1 VEQEKVFGIVQITLG
16 HLEIK
21 VGVFMGALMSLRSSI
36 YTKFLALVKIIV
48 IAGFCFFLG
57 VPTVAA
63 QSWLLSPPP
72 ISGGTVERDTI
83 QPADVLA
90 RVQLFHQQLESIRL
104 EMGKPQDPRHMQLA
118 TNAHP
123 HEVYFQALTLY
134 IKADRLALELTG
146 STGLKPILVS
156 AEEISPYHVWLL
168 VNAAYRRLLVIKTE
182 LNIPESFLERAS
194 PDTTTPTEVGRA
206 IVQANRQLNVMLRQ
220 QFSPSEVFQQLEAAR
235 QYAQALLEGFGRNQD
250 STSLPPFQRGKTP
263 TDVFLQL
270 IRCFEQLE
278 ELAKV
283 SGVSILHLDGAAARK
298 VVPEFQVQP
307 SDVYDLATLL
317 LSDLA
322 YIHGKK
328 YRGQTMPTVPFPGT
342 KFPSHVFQLA
352 RGLQQQ
358 LDDLGRLVQKNPDWL
373 SH

>member
-1 VEQEKVFGIVQITLG
+1 MEQIIFD
-16 HLEIK
+16 HLESK
-21 VGVFMGALMSLRSSI
+21 VGETRGAFMSSEKSI
-36 YTKFLALVKIIV
+36 YTKLLALVKV
-48 IAGFCFFLG
+48 IAIAGCCFFFG
-57 VPTVAA
+57 IPTVTA

-72 ISGGTVERDTI
+72 ISGRQVEQYSI
-83 QPADVLA
+83 QSADVLA
-90 RVQLFHQQLESIRL
+90 RVQLFHEQLESIRV
-104 EMGKPQDPRHMQLA
+104 EMGKPQDTRQMHLA
-118 TNAHP
+118 TNARP

-134 IKADRLALELTG
+134 IKADRFALELTG
-146 STGLKPILVS
+146 STGLKPKPVS
-156 AEEISPYHVWLL
+156 AEDISPYHVWLL
-168 VNAAYRRLLVIKTE
+168 VNAAYHRLVVIKTE
-182 LNIPESFLERAS
+182 LNIPETFTERAS

-206 IVQANRQLNVMLRQ
+206 IVRANRQLNVMLQRR
-220 QFSPSEVFQQLEAAR
+220 FSPSEVYQQLEAAR
-235 QYAQALLEGFGRNQD
+235 HYAQALLEEFGTNQD
-250 STSLPPFQRGKTP
+250 SASLPPFQRGKTP

-283 SGVSILHLDGAAARK
+283 SGVSILHVDGTAARK
-298 VVPEFQVQP
+298 MVPELQVQP

-328 YRGQTMPTVPFPGT
+328 YRGQTMPPVPFPGT

-358 LDDLGRLVQKNPDWL
+358 LDELGRFVQKNPDWL

>member
-1 VEQEKVFGIVQITLG
+1 MQATTLSWNSADIKILTLVMIIGITV
-16 HLEIK
+16 
-21 VGVFMGALMSLRSSI
+21 
-36 YTKFLALVKIIV
+36 
-48 IAGFCFFLG
+48 FCFFLG
-57 VPTVAA
+57 VPTLIA

-72 ISGGTVERDTI
+72 ISGRTVERDSI

-90 RVQLFHQQLESIRL
+90 RVQLFLQQLASIRI
-104 EMGKPQDPRHMQLA
+104 EMGKPQDTRQMHLV

-134 IKADRLALELTG
+134 IKADRFALELTG
-146 STGLKPILVS
+146 STGLKPIPVS
-156 AEEISPYHVWLL
+156 AEDISPYHVWLL

-182 LNIPESFLERAS
+182 LNIPESFTERPS
-194 PDTTTPTEVGRA
+194 PATTTPTEVGRA
-206 IVQANRQLNVMLRQ
+206 IVQANRQLNVMLQRR
-220 QFSPSEVFQQLEAAR
+220 FSPSEVFQQLEAAR
-235 QYAQALLEGFGRNQD
+235 NYAQALLKGFGRNQE
-250 STSLPPFQRGKTP
+250 SSSLPPFQRGKTP

-283 SGVSILHLDGAAARK
+283 SGVSILHLDGTAARK
-298 VVPEFQVQP
+298 VMPEFQVQP

-328 YRGQTMPTVPFPGT
+328 NREHTLPTVPFPGT

-352 RGLQQQ
+352 GGLQGQ
-358 LDDLGRLVQKNPDWL
+358 LDELYGLARENPDWL

>member
-1 VEQEKVFGIVQITLG
+1 MVQIKLD

-21 VGVFMGALMSLRSSI
+21 VGESMVALTSLLSSI
-36 YTKFLALVKIIV
+36 YTKFLALVKIIA
-48 IAGFCFFLG
+48 IAVFCFFVG

-63 QSWLLSPPP
+63 QTWLLSPPP
-72 ISGGTVERDTI
+72 ISGRHVERDSI

-90 RVQLFHQQLESIRL
+90 RVQLFHQQLESIRI
-104 EMGKPQDPRHMQLA
+104 EMGKPHDTRQMHLA
-118 TNAHP
+118 TNARP

-134 IKADRLALELTG
+134 IKADRFALELTG
-146 STGLKPILVS
+146 STGLKPIPVS

-182 LNIPESFLERAS
+182 LNIPESFTERAS
-194 PDTTTPTEVGRA
+194 PATTTPTEVGRA
-206 IVQANRQLNVMLRQ
+206 IVRANRQLNVMLQRR
-220 QFSPSEVFQQLEAAR
+220 FSPSEVYQQLEAAR
-235 QYAQALLEGFGRNQD
+235 HYAQALLEGFGANQD
-250 STSLPPFQRGKTP
+250 SASLPPFQRGKTP

-278 ELAKV
+278 EFANV
-283 SGVSILHLDGAAARK
+283 SGVSILHIDGSAARK
-298 VVPEFQVQP
+298 VAPEFQVQP

-328 YRGQTMPTVPFPGT
+328 YRGQTIPPVPFPGT

-358 LDDLGRLVQKNPDWL
+358 LDDLGRLVQKSPDWL
-373 SH
+373 SR